1 MTIDLYI
8 NEANDYAQDIGA
20 PIYHPHVSVI
30 HYDEVGEIRH
40 TLNRISC
47 YGIFMQEEF
56 PEGLTYG
63 IGTYHEGDG
72 SLMAY
77 SPGQICG
84 KLDDGTRR
92 QYHGWVLL
100 FDNELI
106 QGSLIE
112 QKLNDYQFF
121 SYHSNE
127 ALILTPE
134 EKDVLSQLMANLRRE
149 LETQSQ
155 SFGHNE
161 IIRNYILLVL
171 DYCNRFY
178 YRQFKEMTAAD
189 SDILSRF
196 QQVLTDYY
204 TRGMQKTNGLPSV
217 KSYITTGCNG
227 IDLPS
232 AMETLRAV
240 FSIERL
246 AVVGGGNING
256 SMLDLGLI
264 DEVSMMYG
272 YGIDGRGGMAAA
284 FDGRPMDRKPVRLT
298 FKSVEEQDGI
308 VWIRYQ
314 VNNK

>member
-204 TRGMQKTNGLPSV
+204 TRGILYYHWMQWHRPSFGNGDVACSLQYRTS
-217 KSYITTGCNG
+217 
-227 IDLPS
+227 
-232 AMETLRAV
+232 
-240 FSIERL
+240 
-246 AVVGGGNING
+246 GGGRWRKHQRFHARPRPDRRG
-256 SMLDLGLI
+256 EHDVRLWHRRTR
-264 DEVSMMYG
+264 G
-272 YGIDGRGGMAAA
+272 YGCCFRWQADG
-284 FDGRPMDRKPVRLT
+284 P
-298 FKSVEEQDGI
+298 
-308 VWIRYQ
+308 
-314 VNNK
+314 